1 MKIIV
6 RFFTRMKLF
15 FTTIVRTRKEIMS
28 DNVSHINKLT
38 KELEQLLNEKQSQY
52 GSFDN
57 TSYAM
62 KGILESILTAFNGYK
77 VKVPLNIFGIFM
89 INLKLW
95 RTITNKN
102 YKKDSYNFIKKYVK
116 KNKYYPTYQEMA
128 DALNYKS
135 KNSITVLVNRLAK
148 RNELK
153 KIKGYRRNIE
163 INV

>member
-102 YKKDSYNFIKKYVK
+102 YKKDSY
-116 KNKYYPTYQEMA
+116 
-128 DALNYKS
+128 DD
-135 KNSITVLVNRLAK
+135 VNGY
-148 RNELK
+148 NELNRK
-153 KIKGYRRNIE
+153 MKIREAENE
-163 INV
+163 

>member
-6 RFFTRMKLF
+6 RFFIRMKLF

-95 RTITNKN
+95 RTIINKN
-102 YKKDSYNFIKKYVK
+102 YKKDSY
-116 KNKYYPTYQEMA
+116 
-128 DALNYKS
+128 DD
-135 KNSITVLVNRLAK
+135 VNGY
-148 RNELK
+148 NELNRRM
-153 KIKGYRRNIE
+153 KIREAENE
-163 INV
+163 

>member
-1 MKIIV
+1 MRTIV
-6 RFFTRMKLF
+6 RLFTKMKLF
-15 FTTIVRTRKEIMS
+15 FTTIAKTRKETMS

-38 KELEQLLNEKQSQY
+38 KELEHLLNEKQSQY

-102 YKKDSYNFIKKYVK
+102 YKKDSY
-116 KNKYYPTYQEMA
+116 
-128 DALNYKS
+128 DD
-135 KNSITVLVNRLAK
+135 VNGY
-148 RNELK
+148 NELN
-153 KIKGYRRNIE
+153 RRMKVREAENE
-163 INV
+163 

>member
-6 RFFTRMKLF
+6 RFFIRMKLF

-102 YKKDSYNFIKKYVK
+102 YKKDSY
-116 KNKYYPTYQEMA
+116 
-128 DALNYKS
+128 DD
-135 KNSITVLVNRLAK
+135 VNGY
-148 RNELK
+148 NELNRK
-153 KIKGYRRNIE
+153 MKMREAENE
-163 INV
+163 

>member
-102 YKKDSYNFIKKYVK
+102 YKKDSY
-116 KNKYYPTYQEMA
+116 
-128 DALNYKS
+128 DD
-135 KNSITVLVNRLAK
+135 VNGY
-148 RNELK
+148 NELNRK
-153 KIKGYRRNIE
+153 MKIKEAENE
-163 INV
+163 

>member
-62 KGILESILTAFNGYK
+62 KGILESILTDDVNGY
-77 VKVPLNIFGIFM
+77 
-89 INLKLW
+89 
-95 RTITNKN
+95 
-102 YKKDSYNFIKKYVK
+102 
-116 KNKYYPTYQEMA
+116 
-128 DALNYKS
+128 
-135 KNSITVLVNRLAK
+135 
-148 RNELK
+148 NELNRK
-153 KIKGYRRNIE
+153 MKIREAENE
-163 INV
+163 

>member
-77 VKVPLNIFGIFM
+77 VRVPLNIFGIFM

-102 YKKDSYNFIKKYVK
+102 YKKDSY
-116 KNKYYPTYQEMA
+116 
-128 DALNYKS
+128 DD
-135 KNSITVLVNRLAK
+135 VNGY
-148 RNELK
+148 NELNRK
-153 KIKGYRRNIE
+153 MKIREAENE
-163 INV
+163 

>member
-1 MKIIV
+1 
-6 RFFTRMKLF
+6 
-15 FTTIVRTRKEIMS
+15 MS

-102 YKKDSYNFIKKYVK
+102 YKKDSY
-116 KNKYYPTYQEMA
+116 
-128 DALNYKS
+128 DD
-135 KNSITVLVNRLAK
+135 VNGY
-148 RNELK
+148 NELNRK
-153 KIKGYRRNIE
+153 MKIREEENE
-163 INV
+163 

>member
-15 FTTIVRTRKEIMS
+15 FTTIVRIRKEIMS

-102 YKKDSYNFIKKYVK
+102 YKKDSY
-116 KNKYYPTYQEMA
+116 
-128 DALNYKS
+128 DD
-135 KNSITVLVNRLAK
+135 VNGY
-148 RNELK
+148 NELNRK
-153 KIKGYRRNIE
+153 MKIREAENE
-163 INV
+163 

>member
-1 MKIIV
+1 
-6 RFFTRMKLF
+6 MKLF
-15 FTTIVRTRKEIMS
+15 FTTIAKTRKETMS

-38 KELEQLLNEKQSQY
+38 KELEHLLNEKQSQY

-102 YKKDSYNFIKKYVK
+102 YKKDSY
-116 KNKYYPTYQEMA
+116 
-128 DALNYKS
+128 DD
-135 KNSITVLVNRLAK
+135 VNGY
-148 RNELK
+148 NELNRRM
-153 KIKGYRRNIE
+153 KIREAENE
-163 INV
+163 

>member
-6 RFFTRMKLF
+6 RFFTRIKLF

-102 YKKDSYNFIKKYVK
+102 YKKDSY
-116 KNKYYPTYQEMA
+116 
-128 DALNYKS
+128 DD
-135 KNSITVLVNRLAK
+135 VNGY
-148 RNELK
+148 NELNRK
-153 KIKGYRRNIE
+153 MKIREAENE
-163 INV
+163 

>member
-1 MKIIV
+1 
-6 RFFTRMKLF
+6 
-15 FTTIVRTRKEIMS
+15 MS

-102 YKKDSYNFIKKYVK
+102 YKKDSY
-116 KNKYYPTYQEMA
+116 
-128 DALNYKS
+128 DD
-135 KNSITVLVNRLAK
+135 VNGY
-148 RNELK
+148 NELNRK
-153 KIKGYRRNIE
+153 MKIREAENEEYTNDPC
-163 INV
+163 NA

>member
-77 VKVPLNIFGIFM
+77 VRVPLNIFGIFM

-102 YKKDSYNFIKKYVK
+102 YKKDSY
-116 KNKYYPTYQEMA
+116 
-128 DALNYKS
+128 DD
-135 KNSITVLVNRLAK
+135 VNGY
-148 RNELK
+148 NELNRK
-153 KIKGYRRNIE
+153 MKIREADNE
-163 INV
+163 

>member
-102 YKKDSYNFIKKYVK
+102 YKKDSY
-116 KNKYYPTYQEMA
+116 
-128 DALNYKS
+128 DD
-135 KNSITVLVNRLAK
+135 VNGY
-148 RNELK
+148 NELNRRM
-153 KIKGYRRNIE
+153 KIREAENE
-163 INV
+163 